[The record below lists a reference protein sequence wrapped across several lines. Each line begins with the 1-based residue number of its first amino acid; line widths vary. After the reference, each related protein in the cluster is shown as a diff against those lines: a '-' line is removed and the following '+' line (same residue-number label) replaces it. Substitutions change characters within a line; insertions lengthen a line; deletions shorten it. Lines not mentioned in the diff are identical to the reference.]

1 MQAASWAQR
10 CRGRRAARVRSQRR
24 RGTPEVGWGGAAG
37 RDGWGGG
44 FDVGWVLDV
53 GRVLDVGVLDVYLHR
68 GEQ

>member
-1 MQAASWAQR
+1 M
-10 CRGRRAARVRSQRR
+10 
-24 RGTPEVGWGGAAG
+24 GWGGAAAG